1 MVYDIQILKNHSKNK
16 KTLYYINELFV
27 FATIGRDEMR
37 VMNLFVLNT
46 TGDHA
51 HRLSSKLRRWPLTK
65 KYKNIY

>member
-27 FATIGRDEMR
+27 FAIIGRDEMR

-51 HRLSSKLRRWPLTK
+51 HRLSSKLRR
-65 KYKNIY
+65 